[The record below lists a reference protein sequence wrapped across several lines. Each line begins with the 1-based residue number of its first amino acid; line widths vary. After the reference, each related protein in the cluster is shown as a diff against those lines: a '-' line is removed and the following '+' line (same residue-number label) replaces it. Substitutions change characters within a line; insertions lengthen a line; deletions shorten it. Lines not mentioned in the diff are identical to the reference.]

1 MSWEGPSRPS
11 DESAHGVADPA
22 SRHGEEELRP
32 TLSMCAPCRFRAITP
47 EPSTV
52 STTIPPGAVPLN
64 ALPTIRKYSPGGSTV
79 PAGMVARI
87 RGVEPAQAWI
97 VHPPTSAPV
106 EPVLR
111 SSTNPLDPSAISFT
125 FTGETPGVPPSAAPA
140 SSRYVATELPGGVTI
155 AVWRGPGGRHRRP
168 KTFSAWDLR
177 EDGDRG
183 VSAVHRSSAW
193 RRSPAPVRSPSSG
206 VVFPGAPACL
216 ACDRRRLVHRG
227 VRHVERRAEEG
238 APVGAGNAFSAFP
251 SRHFFTSD
259 AVVL

>member
-32 TLSMCAPCRFRAITP
+32 TLSVCAPCRFRAITP
-47 EPSTV
+47 LPSTV

-64 ALPTIRKYSPGGSTV
+64 ALPTTRKYSPGGSTV
-79 PAGMVARI
+79 PGGMVARI

-155 AVWRGPGGRHRRP
+155 AVWRGPGGRHRGP

-183 VSAVHRSSAW
+183 VSAVHRSSGWAQGSCACPLPVKRGGLPW
-193 RRSPAPVRSPSSG
+193 CPCVSHVRSSP
-206 VVFPGAPACL
+206 PCPP
-216 ACDRRRLVHRG
+216 
-227 VRHVERRAEEG
+227 RRA
-238 APVGAGNAFSAFP
+238 ARRA
-251 SRHFFTSD
+251 RR
-259 AVVL
+259 